1 MIETEKIFKY
11 RIKLSKSRD
20 SLPRAEL
27 RRMLSD
33 AIIKSG
39 INYAKHKT
47 WPKIALG
54 PCAPDGEASI
64 SEYADICLK
73 ESIDVEELK
82 LKLSPY
88 IEGGFKIE
96 EINEIPYSL
105 CSLESL
111 CEYAGY
117 ILSPADET
125 IIEKI
130 LHSKA
135 EIEILHENGIRELKK
150 AKYLIQEIKS
160 LGDNE
165 VEIIIKLSVLRSF
178 GLERILSALL
188 GLEVDAGK
196 FNKLRRALYWQSADG
211 SLQPVWQ
218 EKLRK

>member
-27 RRMLSD
+27 RRMLTDS
-33 AIIKSG
+33 IVKSG
-39 INYAKHKT
+39 VSYAKHKT
-47 WPKIALG
+47 WPKVALG
-54 PCAPDGEASI
+54 PCAADGEASI

-82 LKLSPY
+82 LKLSPN

-96 EINEIPYSL
+96 EIAQIPYSL

-117 ILSPADET
+117 LLSPADEVVVN
-125 IIEKI
+125 KI
-130 LHSKA
+130 VNSKA
-135 EIEILHENGIRELKK
+135 EIEILHENGIREFKK
-150 AKYLIQEIKS
+150 AKYLIQEIRS
-160 LGDNE
+160 LGNNE

-178 GLERILSALL
+178 GLERILSTLL
-188 GLEVDAGK
+188 GHEVDAGK

-218 EKLRK
+218 EKLKK